1 MSKKLLVRLGLDPSG
16 FEKALKSAARSL
28 NTFSRRTEKI
38 GRTLTNSLSIPIAG
52 VGIAAIKSA
61 ADFEQ
66 LTNQLTAVTGS
77 SEESARQIAA
87 LKKIAEAPGLGF
99 EQAVSAAARLQA
111 VGLSAGDAQAA
122 IQEFGNAVARSGGGA
137 NEFDGAILALTQ
149 IASKG
154 KISAEEINQLNER
167 IFEIR
172 PALQKAFGTAN
183 SEELQKLGIS
193 SEEFIAKV
201 TEEFA
206 KLDRVQGGL
215 ANAFENVG
223 ISVKA
228 FLADIGGVITNLF
241 PVQEIVQRVSTF
253 LTELAERFKAL
264 PESTQRTIIAVSAV
278 VAAIGPLIFGISA
291 VAAGLATV
299 LSPIGLTVIAIGT
312 LTAAFVAAYNQSQ
325 VFRDSVQVLG
335 LVIKTIVVN
344 AVEAL
349 GAAFQPVLAL
359 FRRGKNDASDLE
371 KGFQQFGQKAIFSIE
386 GVIRYFELLVKV
398 LTLPR
403 RLIQGIALAFGNL
416 AKFIITENVKIATAI
431 SAAFDTKNPLQAI
444 KNLKQVFSN
453 ISLAD
458 AGQGIADSF
467 SAGFE
472 AGFGDDRI
480 SNFFDKV
487 REDVRAAQ
495 ENINAIRF
503 DKYNQAKEQ
512 AQTTLPTAQPEQAA
526 EILSPTSE
534 SNPFR
539 AVTEAIPVLQ
549 AELQSVSSLSVD
561 TAVQVQESFARVGEE
576 LTSSIDKT
584 NALQKAQQI
593 YNNKLAATNLI
604 AEQISGAFGEL
615 FKVVLNGGRN
625 AFGAFTDALK
635 NAVKELIVAIA
646 KLVAFALITSII
658 FPNAG
663 TFSQIFKSG
672 IGSLTGVKLAS
683 GGIVTQSTFANV
695 GEEGAEAIIPLDRL
709 SDIGGRQE
717 LELRVEGTEL
727 VALLKNSESTYNRLF

>member
-1 MSKKLLVRLGLDPSG
+1 M
-16 FEKALKSAARSL
+16 
-28 NTFSRRTEKI
+28 
-38 GRTLTNSLSIPIAG
+38 
-52 VGIAAIKSA
+52 
-61 ADFEQ
+61 
-66 LTNQLTAVTGS
+66 
-77 SEESARQIAA
+77 
-87 LKKIAEAPGLGF
+87 
-99 EQAVSAAARLQA
+99 
-111 VGLSAGDAQAA
+111 
-122 IQEFGNAVARSGGGA
+122 
-137 NEFDGAILALTQ
+137 
-149 IASKG
+149 
-154 KISAEEINQLNER
+154 
-167 IFEIR
+167 
-172 PALQKAFGTAN
+172 
-183 SEELQKLGIS
+183 
-193 SEEFIAKV
+193 
-201 TEEFA
+201 
-206 KLDRVQGGL
+206 
-215 ANAFENVG
+215 
-223 ISVKA
+223 
-228 FLADIGGVITNLF
+228 
-241 PVQEIVQRVSTF
+241 
-253 LTELAERFKAL
+253 
-264 PESTQRTIIAVSAV
+264 
-278 VAAIGPLIFGISA
+278 
-291 VAAGLATV
+291 
-299 LSPIGLTVIAIGT
+299 
-312 LTAAFVAAYNQSQ
+312 
-325 VFRDSVQVLG
+325 
-335 LVIKTIVVN
+335 
-344 AVEAL
+344 
-349 GAAFQPVLAL
+349 
-359 FRRGKNDASDLE
+359 
-371 KGFQQFGQKAIFSIE
+371 
-386 GVIRYFELLVKV
+386 
-398 LTLPR
+398 
-403 RLIQGIALAFGNL
+403 
-416 AKFIITENVKIATAI
+416 
-431 SAAFDTKNPLQAI
+431 
-444 KNLKQVFSN
+444 FSN

-576 LTSSIDKT
+576 LTNSIDKT

-658 FPNAG
+658 FPSAG
-663 TFSQIFKSG
+663 TFSEIFKSG
-672 IGSLTGVKLAS
+672 LGSLTGVKLAS

-709 SDIGGRQE
+709 SDIGGKQE